1 MSKLKIIQNN
11 NNLAIAYYRYS
22 SHSQNEASI
31 DQQREQAQRYAEA
44 HGLKIIK
51 EYEDKAMTG
60 TNDNRPAFQTMM
72 SEIKKIKPAA
82 LILWKN
88 DRLGRNRYDLAIAKK
103 SIRDA
108 GCTVHYVAESIPQ
121 NTPKGVLME
130 GLLESMAEFYSKQL
144 SQNVIRG
151 MTYNAENA
159 LYNGHKMLGYKKGDD
174 KKYVVD
180 EITAPI
186 VQRIFND
193 YANGKPIKKI
203 VRELNEQGV
212 KTSRGKDF
220 TINGLRSILKNKS
233 YTGLYKYGDIEIPGG
248 IPALISEELYEKVQD
263 RFKLNMYKAK
273 TDDEEKPFFW
283 LTGKLLCGECGST
296 FHGVSGTSK
305 KGKKYH
311 YYACKEYRKHKCSV
325 KEVPKDILEFLV
337 TKTLEDFLRDDELLT
352 YLAVELSYYY
362 EEMRANNSYIES
374 LNNQLK
380 DTEKALINL
389 VKAIEIGI
397 FSESTQTRLQELETQ
412 KKAVK
417 DAIEAEKAKKALI
430 ENDTGI
436 QHFFDM
442 YKHADMSDSKVR
454 DIVLEFFVDKIYVY
468 DGYIVITCYMKDHGY
483 IEDYGAI
490 LEAIKSDNKKGKK
503 KGGKGVRQ
511 GCGQAHH
518 LELRKPPILRRLR
531 SSFFGKRITS
541 RTFTPSVQ

>member
-22 SHSQNEASI
+22 SHAQNEASI

-60 TNDNRPAFQTMM
+60 TNDDRPAFQTMM

-88 DRLGRNRYDLAIAKK
+88 DRLGRNRYDLLINKK
-103 SIRDA
+103 AIRDA
-108 GCTVHYVAESIPQ
+108 GCTIHLVSEVVPL
-121 NTPKGVLME
+121 NTPE
-130 GLLESMAEFYSKQL
+130 GALLDGMLDAMAEFNSMQ
-144 SQNVIRG
+144 SRQNVIRG

-159 LYNGHKMLGYKKGDD
+159 LYNGHKMLGYKKGED
-174 KKYVVD
+174 KKYVID
-180 EITAPI
+180 DTTAPI

-203 VRELNEQGV
+203 VRELNEQGI

-248 IPALISEELYEKVQD
+248 MPALISEELYEKVQD

-325 KEVPKDILEFLV
+325 KEIPKDILEFLV

-380 DTEKALINL
+380 DTEKALSNL
-389 VKAIEIGI
+389 VKAIEMGI

-442 YKHADMSDSKVR
+442 YKHADMSDPKVR
-454 DIVLEFFVDKIYVY
+454 DMVLEFFVDKIYVY

-511 GCGQAHH
+511 GCVQAHQA
-518 LELRKPPILRRLR
+518 R
-531 SSFFGKRITS
+531 SS
-541 RTFTPSVQ
+541 

>member
-51 EYEDKAMTG
+51 EYEDKALTG

-103 SIRDA
+103 TIRDA
-108 GCTVHYVAESIPQ
+108 GCTVHYVAEAIPQ
-121 NTPKGVLME
+121 NTPEGVLME

-159 LYNGHKMLGYKKGDD
+159 LYNGHKKLGYKKGND
-174 KKYVVD
+174 KKYIID
-180 EITAPI
+180 EATAPI

-203 VRELNEQGV
+203 VNELNEQGV

-233 YTGLYKYGDIEIPGG
+233 YTGLYKYGDIEIPDGM
-248 IPALISEELYEKVQD
+248 PALISEELYEKVQD
-263 RFKLNMYKAK
+263 RFKMNTHKAK
-273 TDDEEKPFFW
+273 TNDDEEPVFW
-283 LTGKLLCGECGST
+283 LTGKLLCAKCGST
-296 FHGVSGTSK
+296 MHGVSGTSK
-305 KGKKYH
+305 KGKKYY
-311 YYACKEYRKHKCSV
+311 YYACKENRKHRCSL

-337 TKTLEDFLRDDELLT
+337 TKTLEEFLQYDELLIQ
-352 YLAVELSYYY
+352 LAVELSYYY
-362 EEMRANNSYIES
+362 KEMSADNSYMES

-380 DTEKALINL
+380 DTEKALSNL
-389 VKAIEIGI
+389 VKAIEMGI
-397 FSESTQTRLQELETQ
+397 FSEATQARLHELEAQ

-417 DAIEAEKAKKALI
+417 EAMETEKAKKALI
-430 ENDTGI
+430 EDDTSI
-436 QHFFDM
+436 QKFFEM
-442 YKHADMSDSKVR
+442 YKHADMSDPKVR
-454 DIVLEFFVDKIYVY
+454 DMVLEFFVDKIYVY
-468 DGYIVITCYMKDHGY
+468 DYYIVITCYMKNYDY
-483 IEDYGAI
+483 YEDYGAI
-490 LEAIKSDNKKGKK
+490 LDAIERDKKKGKKKDKK

-518 LELRKPPILRRLR
+518 HLLTK
-531 SSFFGKRITS
+531 KMTKA
-541 RTFTPSVQ
+541 QMA

>member
-22 SHSQNEASI
+22 SHAQNEASI

-51 EYEDKAMTG
+51 EYEDKALTG

-108 GCTVHYVAESIPQ
+108 GCTVHYVAEAIPQ
-121 NTPKGVLME
+121 NTPEGVLME

-174 KKYVVD
+174 KKYVID

-203 VRELNEQGV
+203 VKELNEQGV

-248 IPALISEELYEKVQD
+248 MPALISEELYEKVQD

-311 YYACKEYRKHKCSV
+311 YYACKEYRKHKCSL

-337 TKTLEDFLRDDELLT
+337 TKTLEDYLRDDELLT
-352 YLAVELSYYY
+352 YLAVDLSYYY

-374 LNNQLK
+374 LTNQLK
-380 DTEKALINL
+380 DTEKALSNL
-389 VKAIEIGI
+389 VKAIEMGI
-397 FSESTQTRLQELETQ
+397 FSETTQARLQELETQ

-442 YKHADMSDSKVR
+442 YKHADMSNPKVR
-454 DIVLEFFVDKIYVY
+454 DMVLEFFVDKIYVY

-511 GCGQAHH
+511 GCAQAHH
-518 LELRKPPILRRLR
+518 HLLTK
-531 SSFFGKRITS
+531 KMTKA
-541 RTFTPSVQ
+541 QMA

>member
-51 EYEDKAMTG
+51 EYEDKALTG

-103 SIRDA
+103 TIRDA
-108 GCTVHYVAESIPQ
+108 GCTVHYVAEAIPQ
-121 NTPKGVLME
+121 NTPEGVLME

-159 LYNGHKMLGYKKGDD
+159 LYNGHKKLGYKKGND
-174 KKYVVD
+174 KKYIID
-180 EITAPI
+180 EATAPI

-203 VRELNEQGV
+203 VKELNEQGV

-233 YTGLYKYGDIEIPGG
+233 YTGLYKYGDIEIPEGM
-248 IPALISEELYEKVQD
+248 PALISEELYEKVQD

-325 KEVPKDILEFLV
+325 KEIPKDILEFLV

-374 LNNQLK
+374 LTNQLK
-380 DTEKALINL
+380 DTEKALSNL
-389 VKAIEIGI
+389 VKAIEMGI
-397 FSESTQTRLQELETQ
+397 FSETTQARLQELETQ

-442 YKHADMSDSKVR
+442 YKHADMRNPKVR
-454 DIVLEFFVDKIYVY
+454 DMVLEFFVDKIYVY
-468 DGYIVITCYMKDHGY
+468 DYYIVITCYMKNYDY
-483 IEDYGAI
+483 YEDYGAI
-490 LEAIKSDNKKGKK
+490 LDAIERDKKKGKKKDKK

-511 GCGQAHH
+511 GCAQAHH
-518 LELRKPPILRRLR
+518 QKARKHGVYELFSCPK
-531 SSFFGKRITS
+531 T
-541 RTFTPSVQ
+541 

>member
-51 EYEDKAMTG
+51 EYEDKALTG

-103 SIRDA
+103 TIRDA
-108 GCTVHYVAESIPQ
+108 GCTVHYVAEAIPQ
-121 NTPKGVLME
+121 NTPEGVLME

-174 KKYVVD
+174 KKYVID

-203 VRELNEQGV
+203 VKELNEQGV

-233 YTGLYKYGDIEIPGG
+233 YTGLYKYGDIEIPDGM
-248 IPALISEELYEKVQD
+248 PALISEELYEKVQD

-352 YLAVELSYYY
+352 YLAVDLSYYY

-374 LNNQLK
+374 LTNQLK
-380 DTEKALINL
+380 DTEKALSNL
-389 VKAIEIGI
+389 VKAIEMGI
-397 FSESTQTRLQELETQ
+397 FSETTQARLQELETQ

-442 YKHADMSDSKVR
+442 YKHADMSNPKVR
-454 DIVLEFFVDKIYVY
+454 DMVLEFFVDKIYVY
-468 DGYIVITCYMKDHGY
+468 DGYIVITCYMKNYDY
-483 IEDYGAI
+483 YEDYGVILDAI
-490 LEAIKSDNKKGKK
+490 ERDKKKGKKKDKK

-511 GCGQAHH
+511 GCARAHH
-518 LELRKPPILRRLR
+518 HLLTKKMTRA
-531 SSFFGKRITS
+531 
-541 RTFTPSVQ
+541 QMA